1 MIPYFPVHAALVSRI
16 DATHAFV
23 RLDAV
28 AGALPAG
35 LRRVVLEAPA
45 IAAGSEFDALA
56 SERDGALTL
65 ADVRA
70 AARFEAGTPNAAI
83 THIFA
88 VGDRLPNMALVDQ
101 RGALFRLGDTGG
113 KTTLLAFMFTRCPD
127 RSVCPAIGGKFRYLQ
142 EHLDPA
148 RFHLIEV
155 TLDPSFDSPPV
166 LARYGATFAADPAR
180 WSLVT
185 GRASDIKDLMDSFGL
200 STIADGSA
208 NFIHDDDLVIL
219 GPSGRIEDLIPTAG
233 WDPNDAIAQARE
245 AAGLSS
251 NPLRRLELASVAG
264 IVALCGGSRSTGLV
278 VLESA
283 VFLLGVAVLGS
294 ILVWWGR
301 RIFVENEG

>member
-1 MIPYFPVHAALVSRI
+1 MIPVFPVHAALVSRI
-16 DATHAFV
+16 DATHAVV

-28 AGALPAG
+28 PGALPAG
-35 LRRVVLEAPA
+35 VRRVALAAPA
-45 IAAGSEFDALA
+45 LAAGTEFDALA
-56 SERDGALTL
+56 TEHAGALAL
-65 ADVRA
+65 GDVRVA
-70 AARFEAGTPNAAI
+70 ERFAAGTPNALI
-83 THIFA
+83 THVFA
-88 VGDRLPNMALVDQ
+88 VGDRLPNLTLVDQ
-101 RGALFRLGDTGG
+101 RGDLFHLNETAG

-142 EHLDPA
+142 EHLDSA
-148 RFHLIEV
+148 RFHLVEV

-208 NFIHDDDLVIL
+208 NFIHDDDLVIV
-219 GPSGRIEDLIPTAG
+219 GPSGRIDDLIPTAG
-233 WDPNDAIAQARE
+233 WDPNDAIAEARD

-283 VFLLGVAVLGS
+283 VFLLGVAILGS
-294 ILVWWGR
+294 VLVWWGR